1 MKQATQ
7 LSTQAWLE
15 QCHSNGA
22 QLGLKELL
30 YYKPKANLLSLK
42 PSARIKSAQAGQY
55 LAPHKGRGMEFA
67 EVRQYQYGDDIRAI
81 DWRVT
86 ARTGEAHTK
95 LYQEEKERPVFVF
108 TDLTNSMLFGSKL
121 LLKSVQAAHLSALVA
136 WSACQRGD
144 RLGGIVFS
152 EYGHHELKPAARDKG
167 VLALCHQL
175 CDIHQLALQNREQV
189 VEHQQIENRFADN
202 LKRLTHLAKPGSLIY
217 LISDFTH
224 LSDTSFK
231 QLERLARHCELIGC
245 HISDPFEHQLPAY
258 REAIMVDAG
267 AGSWTLPLMDKQF
280 RSKFAEQAADVFA
293 KRLARLKRAGMTMQ
307 SFSAATPLESQLLR
321 Y

>member
-1 MKQATQ
+1 MQSTQ

-30 YYKPKANLLSLK
+30 YYKPKASLLSLK
-42 PSARIKSAQAGQY
+42 PRSRVKSAQAGQY

-108 TDLTNSMLFGSKL
+108 TDLSNSMLFGSKL

-144 RLGGIVFS
+144 RLGGIVFN
-152 EYGHHELKPAARDKG
+152 EHGHHELKPTARDKG

-175 CDIHQLALQNREQV
+175 CDIHQQALLNKDQSLDEQLV
-189 VEHQQIENRFADN
+189 ENRFADN
-202 LKRLTHLAKPGSLIY
+202 LKRLTHLAKPGSLVY
-217 LISDFTH
+217 VISDFTH
-224 LSDTSFK
+224 LSDASFK
-231 QLERLARHCELIGC
+231 QLERLARHCEIIGC
-245 HISDPFEHQLPAY
+245 QVSDPFEHALPAY
-258 REAIMVDAG
+258 REAITVEAG
-267 AGSWTLPLMDKQF
+267 DSAWTLPLMDKQF
-280 RSKFAEQAADVFA
+280 RAKFAQQAATAFS

-307 SFSAATPLESQLLR
+307 SFSAAIPLETQLTR
-321 Y
+321 

>member
-1 MKQATQ
+1 MSQSEF
-7 LSTQAWLE
+7 STQAFLA

-22 QLGLKELL
+22 ELGLKELL

-42 PSARIKSAQAGQY
+42 PKHKIKSAQAGQY

-86 ARTGEAHTK
+86 ARTGDVHTK

-108 TDLTNSMLFGSKL
+108 TDLSNSMLFGSQL

-136 WSACQRGD
+136 WSASHRGD

-152 EYGHHELKPAARDKG
+152 EYGHHELKPTARDKG

-175 CDIHQLALQNREQV
+175 VDIHKQALLNREMSEV
-189 VEHQQIENRFADN
+189 KRFEEN
-202 LKRLTHLAKPGSLIY
+202 LKRLCHLAKPGSLIY
-217 LISDFTH
+217 LISDFND
-224 LSDTSFK
+224 LDDASFK

-245 HISDPFEHQLPAY
+245 HITDPFELKLPAHQ
-258 REAIMVDAG
+258 DALTVS
-267 AGSWTLPLMDKQF
+267 AGEQRWTLPLMNKSF
-280 RSKFAEQAADVFA
+280 RDNFAEQAQRVFSERV
-293 KRLARLKRAGMTMQ
+293 KRLKRAGMTLLEI
-307 SFSAATPLESQLLR
+307 SASTSLESQISR
-321 Y
+321 

>member
-1 MKQATQ
+1 MQQTQ
-7 LSTQAWLE
+7 LSSQAWLE

-42 PSARIKSAQAGQY
+42 PKARIKSAQAGQY

-108 TDLTNSMLFGSKL
+108 TDLSNSMLFGSQL

-144 RLGGIVFS
+144 RLGGIVFN
-152 EYGHHELKPAARDKG
+152 EHGHHELKPIARDKG

-175 CDIHQLALQNREQV
+175 CDIHQQALHNRE
-189 VEHQQIENRFADN
+189 HITQQHVAQSRFADN

-217 LISDFTH
+217 VISDFTN
-224 LSDTSFK
+224 LNDASFK

-245 HISDPFEHQLPAY
+245 QISDPFEHQLPAY
-258 REAIMVDAG
+258 REAIMVEAG
-267 AGSWTLPLMDKQF
+267 DNAWTLPLMDKQF
-280 RSKFAEQAADVFA
+280 RAKFAKQSAEAFA
-293 KRLARLKRAGMTMQ
+293 NRLSRLKRAGMTMQ
-307 SFSAATPLESQLLR
+307 SFSAATPLESQLMR
-321 Y
+321 

>member
-1 MKQATQ
+1 MQQTQ
-7 LSTQAWLE
+7 LSSQAWLE

-42 PSARIKSAQAGQY
+42 PKARIKSAQAGQY

-108 TDLTNSMLFGSKL
+108 TDLSNSMLFGSQL

-144 RLGGIVFS
+144 RLGGIVFN
-152 EYGHHELKPAARDKG
+152 EHGHHELKPTARDKG

-175 CDIHQLALQNREQV
+175 CDIHQQALFNRDQVIEQ
-189 VEHQQIENRFADN
+189 HHSENRFADN
-202 LKRLTHLAKPGSLIY
+202 LKRLTHLAKPSSLIY
-217 LISDFTH
+217 VISDFTN
-224 LSDTSFK
+224 LNDASFK

-245 HISDPFEHQLPAY
+245 QISDPFEHQLPAY
-258 REAIMVDAG
+258 REAIMVE
-267 AGSWTLPLMDKQF
+267 AGSNAWTLPLMDKQF
-280 RSKFAEQAADVFA
+280 RAKFAKQAAEAFSN
-293 KRLARLKRAGMTMQ
+293 RLSRLKRAGMTMQ
-307 SFSAATPLESQLLR
+307 SFSAATPLESQLMR
-321 Y
+321 

>member
-1 MKQATQ
+1 MSSTQ
-7 LSTQAWLE
+7 LSHQAFLT

-22 QLGLKELL
+22 ELCLKELL
-30 YYKPKANLLSLK
+30 YYKPKANLLSLRPK
-42 PSARIKSAQAGQY
+42 ASIKSAQAGQY

-86 ARTGEAHTK
+86 ARTGDVHTK

-108 TDLTNSMLFGSKL
+108 TDLSNSMLFGSQL

-152 EYGHHELKPAARDKG
+152 EYGHHELKPTARDKG
-167 VLALCHQL
+167 VLSLCHQL
-175 CDIHQLALQNREQV
+175 VDIHKEALSKRELNADNSF
-189 VEHQQIENRFADN
+189 EDN
-202 LKRLTHLAKPGSLIY
+202 LKRLAHLAKPGSLIY
-217 LISDFTH
+217 LISDFTS
-224 LSDTSFK
+224 LDDASFK

-245 HISDPFEHQLPAY
+245 HVTDPFELQLPAH
-258 REAIMVDAG
+258 REALTISAG
-267 AGSWTLPLMDKQF
+267 ESSWTLPLMDKSF
-280 RSKFAEQAADVFA
+280 REKFAEQAQNVFSA
-293 KRLARLKRAGMTMQ
+293 RLERLKRAGMTMQ
-307 SFSAATPLESQLLR
+307 GFSAATPLEVQISR

>member
-1 MKQATQ
+1 MGQSQ
-7 LSTQAWLE
+7 LSPQAFLN

-22 QLGLKELL
+22 ELGLKELL
-30 YYKPKANLLSLK
+30 YYKPKANLLSLRPK
-42 PSARIKSAQAGQY
+42 SRVKSAQAGQY

-86 ARTGEAHTK
+86 ARTGEVHTK

-108 TDLTNSMLFGSKL
+108 TDLSNNMLFGSQL

-152 EYGHHELKPAARDKG
+152 EYGHHELKPTARDRG

-175 CDIHQLALQNREQV
+175 VDIHKQSLENRELSAQSSF
-189 VEHQQIENRFADN
+189 EAN
-202 LKRLTHLAKPGSLIY
+202 LKRMAHLAKPGSLIY

-224 LSDTSFK
+224 LDDASFK

-245 HISDPFEHQLPAY
+245 HITDPFELQLPAHQ
-258 REAIMVDAG
+258 EALTVSAG
-267 AGSWTLPLMDKQF
+267 EQSWTLPLMDKGF
-280 RSKFAEQAADVFA
+280 REKFAEQAQHAFSA
-293 KRLARLKRAGMTMQ
+293 RLAQLKRAGMTMQ
-307 SFSAATPLESQLLR
+307 GFSAATALESQILR